1 MARVEAAHG
10 AAPERV
16 NRTDSNMFVAVML
29 ISAHTMQHV
38 YSRGFLVILPFMME
52 SVGFGTLAAGV
63 MDSVRRMS
71 SGIASVGGG
80 VLTDRF
86 QHLRGHILT
95 GSIGLMGFGYLIIGL
110 APSYYV
116 ILVALGFAAAAGSVW
131 HPPALGIL
139 SQRFPERR
147 GFYISLH
154 RSAGNVGETIAPL
167 AFGLLLAVV
176 AWQALLL
183 GVFPIAFLVAA
194 SLWIF
199 LKNVGGVKRQ
209 LAKGEE
215 RSLKEQLASV
225 GKLFKVRG
233 FVALLFVGG
242 VRGIADNAVLLFL
255 PIYLRQNMDMGP
267 VGIGIHVSLL
277 TAVAIVSGPLFGSL
291 SDKIGRGPVIF
302 LIMAASTVIMSI
314 MIFFDEGYSL
324 AVLVALAGVFMFS
337 VNSLTQ
343 AGSMDMAE
351 GMNLEGSMVGLL
363 WGVNALFGAASP
375 IILGVLTLSFGVE
388 VFFIYAAIFYAVG
401 TLAALALP
409 EVTGKWVRKPI
420 AR

>member
-1 MARVEAAHG
+1 MARVETATGIAQ
-10 AAPERV
+10 ERAS
-16 NRTDSNMFVAVML
+16 RRDSNTFVAVML

-52 SVGFGTLAAGV
+52 SLGFGTLAAGI
-63 MDSVRRMS
+63 MDSIRRMS
-71 SGIASVGGG
+71 SGVASVGGG

-86 QHLRGHILT
+86 QHLRGHVLA

-147 GFYISLH
+147 GFFISLH
-154 RSAGNVGETIAPL
+154 RSAGNIGETIAPL

-183 GVFPIAFLVAA
+183 GVFPIAFFVAV
-194 SLWIF
+194 SIWIF
-199 LKNVGGVKRQ
+199 LKKVGGEKQTAVT
-209 LAKGEE
+209 GEE

-225 GKLFKVRG
+225 GKLFKIRG

-242 VRGIADNAVLLFL
+242 VRGVADNAVLLFL
-255 PIYLRQNMDMGP
+255 PIYLRQELSMGP
-267 VGIGIHVSLL
+267 IGIGIHVSLI
-277 TAVAIVSGPLFGSL
+277 TAIAIVSGPLFGSL
-291 SDKIGRGPVIF
+291 SDKMGRGPVIF
-302 LIMAASTVIMSI
+302 LIMASSTVVASL
-314 MIFFDEGYSL
+314 MIVFNEGITL
-324 AVLVALAGVFMFS
+324 AILVALAGVFMFA

-343 AGSMDMAE
+343 AGSMDVAE
-351 GMNLEGSMVGLL
+351 GQNLEGSMVGLL

-375 IILGVLTLSFGVE
+375 VILGVLTIAFGIE
-388 VFFIYAAIFYAVG
+388 IFFIYAAIFYAVG
-401 TLAALALP
+401 TVAALALP
-409 EVTGKWVRKPI
+409 EVTGKWKLKANTR
-420 AR
+420 

>member
-1 MARVEAAHG
+1 MARVETATGIAQ
-10 AAPERV
+10 ERAS
-16 NRTDSNMFVAVML
+16 RRDSNTFVAVML

-52 SVGFGTLAAGV
+52 SLGFGMLAAGI
-63 MDSVRRMS
+63 MDSIRRMS
-71 SGIASVGGG
+71 SGVASVGGG

-86 QHLRGHILT
+86 QHLRGHVLA

-116 ILVALGFAAAAGSVW
+116 ILVALGFAAAAGSIW

-147 GFYISLH
+147 GFLISLH
-154 RSAGNVGETIAPL
+154 RSAGNLGETIAPL

-183 GVFPIAFLVAA
+183 GVFPIAFFVAV
-194 SLWIF
+194 SIWIF
-199 LKNVGGVKRQ
+199 LKKVGGEKQ
-209 LAKGEE
+209 TALTGEE

-225 GKLFKVRG
+225 GKLFKIRG

-255 PIYLRQNMDMGP
+255 PIYLRQELNMGP
-267 VGIGIHVSLL
+267 IGIGIHVSLI
-277 TAVAIVSGPLFGSL
+277 TVVAIVSGPLFGSL
-291 SDKIGRGPVIF
+291 SDKMGRGPVIF
-302 LIMAASTVIMSI
+302 LIMAFSTVVASL
-314 MIFFDEGYSL
+314 MIIFNEGITL
-324 AVLVALAGVFMFS
+324 AILVALAGIFMFS

-343 AGSMDMAE
+343 AGSMDMAD
-351 GMNLEGSMVGLL
+351 GQNLEGSMIGLL

-375 IILGVLTLSFGVE
+375 VILGVLTIAFGIE
-388 VFFIYAAIFYAVG
+388 IFFIYAAIIYGIG
-401 TLAALALP
+401 TVAALALP
-409 EVTGKWVRKPI
+409 EVTSKWKLKPNT
-420 AR
+420 R

>member
-1 MARVEAAHG
+1 MARVEAAPI
-10 AAPERV
+10 AAGER
-16 NRTDSNMFVAVML
+16 RKGSQSDTFVAWAL

-63 MDSVRRMS
+63 MDSIRRIS
-71 SGIASVGGG
+71 SGVASVGGG

-86 QHLRGHILT
+86 QHLRGHILA

-110 APSYYV
+110 APTYYV
-116 ILVALGFAAAAGSVW
+116 ILIALGFAAAAGSVW

-176 AWQALLL
+176 AWQAILL
-183 GVFPIAFLVAA
+183 GVFPIAFMVAA
-194 SLWIF
+194 AIWIF
-199 LKNVGGVKRQ
+199 LRNVGGVKRQ
-209 LAKGEE
+209 AAQVGD
-215 RSLKEQLASV
+215 RSLREQLASV
-225 GKLFKVRG
+225 ARLFKIRG

-242 VRGIADNAVLLFL
+242 VRGIADSAVLLFL
-255 PIYLRQNMDMGP
+255 PIYLRQELGMGP
-267 VGIGIHVSLL
+267 IGIGVYVSLL

-291 SDKIGRGPVIF
+291 SDRMGRGPVIF
-302 LIMAASTVIMSI
+302 LIMAASTAIVSL
-314 MIFFDEGYSL
+314 MIIFNEGITL
-324 AVLVALAGVFMFS
+324 AVLVALAGIFMFS

-351 GMNLEGSMVGLL
+351 GQNLEGSMVGLL

-375 IILGVLTLSFGVE
+375 IILGALILVFGIQI
-388 VFFIYAAIFYAVG
+388 FFIYAAIFYAIG

-409 EVTGKWVRKPI
+409 EVTGKWVRTSR
-420 AR
+420 AH